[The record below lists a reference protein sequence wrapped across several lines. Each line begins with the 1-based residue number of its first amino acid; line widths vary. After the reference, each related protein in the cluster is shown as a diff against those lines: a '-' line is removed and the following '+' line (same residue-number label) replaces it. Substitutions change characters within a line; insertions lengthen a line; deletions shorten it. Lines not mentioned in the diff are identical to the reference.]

1 MGNLITRFKLSGKT
15 FQTTKAFELTGRFK
29 LCRVLYVHDGDTICL
44 ALRHRGRT
52 WKINGRLYGINAPE
66 LRPAQD
72 AANRQQIILKAAR
85 ARDALREKCLTKKVI
100 VEFHDVDRF
109 GRWLCTLYT
118 ESRGK
123 KRENINDHMVQQ
135 GHCTR
140 FYEEIQVLSPTDAAC
155 DKPGATKNSED
166 MVKMDSTSP
175 LPI

>member
-1 MGNLITRFKLSGKT
+1 MGNLVTRWKLAGKT

-44 ALRHRGRT
+44 ALRHRSRT

-66 LRPAQD
+66 LRPSQE

-85 ARDALREKCLTKKVI
+85 ARDILREKCLTRNVI

-123 KRENINDHMVQQ
+123 KRENINDYMVQQ
-135 GHCTR
+135 GHCSR

-155 DKPGATKNSED
+155 DKAGATKNSED
-166 MVKMDSTSP
+166 MIKIDNTSIP
-175 LPI
+175 L